1 MVLGEAAHVRFIN
14 HHVGPGD
21 VRRLVLAP
29 GKRRVDDAAL
39 GHPGGVVA
47 AVEGHILLTVSD
59 LVAEVGVAP
68 AEPADDILGVGLDQ
82 QLVWVEAVTMR
93 RIVGAVH
100 AIAVEQARA
109 GLRQI
114 AMPDQVGPFTQF
126 NTLNFLFPTGIK
138 EAQLDLGRILG
149 KEGEVDPFAI
159 PGGAP
164 WKGGTWPDCR

>member
-1 MVLGEAAHVRFIN
+1 M
-14 HHVGPGD
+14 
-21 VRRLVLAP
+21 
-29 GKRRVDDAAL
+29 
-39 GHPGGVVA
+39 
-47 AVEGHILLTVSD
+47 
-59 LVAEVGVAP
+59 
-68 AEPADDILGVGLDQ
+68 
-82 QLVWVEAVTMR
+82 
-93 RIVGAVH
+93 H

-126 NTLNFLFPTGIK
+126 DTLNFLFPTGIE